1 MPRVARTTR
10 STGDLLRGIVALLF
24 IVGLLVGI
32 PASLIMLGA
41 VPPAPSSLP
50 SLDQVMDA
58 LTEPDDG
65 ALLVATVTWI
75 AWAGW
80 LTLALSIL
88 VEIPAAVRGVPAPRL
103 PALGPQQRLAAAL
116 VTTAALL
123 VTAGPASFASSAAKI
138 DGLAGST
145 EDSPGGALM
154 PGPAT
159 TDVGT
164 LGASRV
170 HVVQRGDTLWDI
182 AERYLGDGGRYPELY
197 EASRTTAQPDGRHL
211 TDPDEID
218 IGWAITIPD
227 RPAATETHTPENRT
241 PPSPAPPASIAP
253 ADPADQSQRQP
264 PAPPGHPGTD
274 LGTERDG
281 AAGPDPTTGDDVED
295 DSVWDDVTTHDLR
308 TLGGIGAVLAGGLLV
323 YVGVQRARQHRHRQP
338 GQRIAL
344 PDGNAADTEDAL
356 RRINHHEDFDEVDR
370 ALRTVAA
377 RNAVSGAALPAIRLA
392 RLIDGQFELYL
403 AEPAQ
408 LPAPFLPTANETLWV
423 LDPDGDILDADQ
435 AANYAAPYPSLVTVG
450 HDSDGGLILVDLE
463 HVGALAL
470 DATEPAE
477 PAQIMAAV
485 AAELATSLWSDDL
498 RVTTVGAFH
507 DLTEVLDGGRIRHVE
522 GTPQRIDELLA
533 EVRSRADAD
542 RKAFSDV
549 GTPNLPEARRTGVA
563 EGSWAPEILL
573 IAAPLSAEQQD
584 RLALLVADEPRVA
597 VAAVTSS
604 GPPLTEWAVHID
616 PVDREH
622 AILEPIGLGIAL
634 QRIGGRDYPHVL
646 DLLRSAG
653 APSGAGNP
661 SWVVDQNTDRP
672 LVDVPPRPVGQQGD
686 ADDLDPPIDARTTP
700 GLVDAEPAVPLVAV
714 LGPVEIQHASALAE
728 ASKRGQLTALA
739 AYLALYPG
747 QSHEAVDE
755 ALWPGTRVALATR
768 NTAMTKLRNWLGADP
783 HGADYLPRATAQGY
797 RLHPAIH
804 TDWQIFQELLPSGP
818 ANATTEDL
826 LAALQLVR
834 DQPFKGVNPRKYL
847 WAERLQQE
855 MIAAIGDV
863 ADELTRRAL
872 RAGDHRTA
880 LRATLTGLTAEPGSE
895 VLWRHR
901 LRAHHA
907 ANDRDALEQA
917 IAQLTILADELGG
930 DLEDETTQLIN
941 ELLKPTHARVTA
953 V

>member
-1 MPRVARTTR
+1 MPRVARATR
-10 STGDLLRGIVALLF
+10 STGDLLRGLLALLLL
-24 IVGLLVGI
+24 VVLLVGI

-41 VPPAPSSLP
+41 APRVPSSMP
-50 SLDQVMDA
+50 SLDEIMDA

-65 ALLVATVTWI
+65 RLLVATVTWI

-116 VTTAALL
+116 VTAAALL
-123 VTAGPASFASSAAKI
+123 VTAAPASLASSAAKV

-145 EDSPGGALM
+145 EAAPGGALM

-164 LGASRV
+164 LGASLV

-182 AERYLGDGGRYPELY
+182 AERYLGDGRRYPELY
-197 EASRTTAQPDGRHL
+197 EASRATAQPDGRHL
-211 TDPDEID
+211 TDPDQID
-218 IGWAITIPD
+218 IGWAITIPGT
-227 RPAATETHTPENRT
+227 PAAAETRAPENMT
-241 PPSPAPPASIAP
+241 PPPPAPSATVDA
-253 ADPADQSQRQP
+253 ADPADPSQRQP
-264 PAPPGHPGTD
+264 PASQGQPGTD
-274 LGTERDG
+274 LGIERDG
-281 AAGPDPTTGDDVED
+281 TAGPDPTTSDDVEG
-295 DSVWDDVTTHDLR
+295 DSVWDDETTHDLR

-323 YVGVQRARQHRHRQP
+323 YVGAQRARQHRHRQP

-344 PDGNAADTEDAL
+344 PGGDAADTEDAL
-356 RRINHHEDFDEVDR
+356 RRINHPEDFDEIDR

-377 RNAVSGAALPAIRLA
+377 RNAVSGAALPGIRFA

-403 AEPAQ
+403 AEPAR

-423 LDPDGDILDADQ
+423 LDVDGDILDADQ
-435 AANYAAPYPSLVTVG
+435 AGNYPAPYPALVTIG

-463 HVGALAL
+463 HVGSLAL

-477 PAQIMAAV
+477 AAQIMAAL

-507 DLTEVLDGGRIRHVE
+507 DLAEVLDGGRIRHVE
-522 GTPQRIDELLA
+522 GTAQLIDELLA
-533 EVRSRADAD
+533 EVRSRAEAD
-542 RKAFSDV
+542 RTAFRAV
-549 GTPNLPEARRTGVA
+549 GTPGLPEARRAGVA

-573 IAAPLSAEQQD
+573 IATPLSAEQQD
-584 RLALLVADEPRVA
+584 RLALLVSEEPRVA

-604 GPPLTEWAVHID
+604 GLPLTEWAIHID

-622 AILEPIGLGIAL
+622 AILEPQGLGIEP
-634 QRIGGRDYPHVL
+634 QRISHQDYPHIL
-646 DLLRSAG
+646 DLLRSAA
-653 APSGAGNP
+653 APASAAEP
-661 SWVVDQNTDRP
+661 AWVIDQNTRP
-672 LVDVPPRPVGQQGD
+672 LVDGPPLPAEQQRD
-686 ADDLDPPIDARTTP
+686 TDDLDQPVDARNTHT
-700 GLVDAEPAVPLVAV
+700 LVDTAPAIPLVAV
-714 LGPVEIQHASALAE
+714 LGPVEIQHAPPLAE
-728 ASKRGQLTALA
+728 PNKRGQLTALA
-739 AYLALYPG
+739 TYLALYPG

-755 ALWPGTRVALATR
+755 ALWPGTRAALATR
-768 NTAMTKLRNWLGADP
+768 NTAMTKLRNWLGADA
-783 HGADYLPRATAQGY
+783 HGTDYVPRAASEGY

-818 ANATTEDL
+818 ANATTADL
-826 LAALQLVR
+826 LTALKLVR

-863 ADELTRRAL
+863 ADELARRAL
-872 RAGDHRTA
+872 HAGDHRTA
-880 LRATLTGLTAEPGSE
+880 LRATLTGLAAEPGSE
-895 VLWRHR
+895 ILWRHR

-917 IAQLTILADELGG
+917 IAQLTVLADELGG

-941 ELLKPTHARVTA
+941 ELLKPTRTRITA